1 MTAMGTHPSRTLS
14 VAIDRAPEDVYAFAS
29 RPENLPRWAFFDAIE
44 RQGDAWVART
54 PDGPVTIRFAER
66 NTLGVIDHHV
76 RVAPDLEVYVPL
88 RVIANGTGSEVMLTV
103 LRLPGTTDEAFTGDC
118 GTVERDLAKL
128 KELLESAVESIEL
141 CAARAAAHQES
152 ARAFFTTPAR
162 R

>member
-1 MTAMGTHPSRTLS
+1 MSTHPSRTLS
-14 VAIDRAPEDVYAFAS
+14 IAIERSPEDVYAFAS
-29 RPENLPRWAFFDAIE
+29 SPENLPRWAFFDAIE

-66 NTLGVIDHHV
+66 NALGVLDHAV
-76 RVAPDLEVYVPL
+76 RVADLEVHVPM

-128 KELLESAVESIEL
+128 KELLESE
-141 CAARAAAHQES
+141 
-152 ARAFFTTPAR
+152 T
-162 R
+162 